1 MKEKEVKTP
10 AKTNTGM
17 NKRANPLSLEKE
29 SLEKEV
35 VKTKPSKDP
44 ITDKPSKP
52 EPKPVTT
59 LATAP
64 KVLTGPKQFALFI
77 PLFNKELM
85 KAIKTSYPDVSYG
98 QLIEKAW
105 LLMLAQ
111 EQPKA
116 YEALLVAIANQGKL

>member
-1 MKEKEVKTP
+1 MKEKEVKIP

-29 SLEKEV
+29 V

-44 ITDKPSKP
+44 ISDKPSKT
-52 EPKPVTT
+52 EVKPVTT

-64 KVLTGPKQFALFI
+64 KVLTGPKQFALFM
-77 PLFNKELM
+77 PLFNKELI
-85 KAIKTSYPDVSYG
+85 KVIKTSYPDVSYG